1 MYFEDLELCR
11 YQSGPLDSDGWHV
24 PLRAIGWL
32 EGGHPYNHG
41 PTPSGFVEQLGALL
55 DIAERVFQQ
64 YHFRG
69 LHDCTL
75 CESGHSSAHLAR
87 SHINLLI
94 PGTRTVFACPAAITH
109 YVTVHAYLPPSEFVD
124 AAQEC
129 PLYGSPRYLESLR
142 EANDGYPLPL
152 VKWDEYLIESRKTTD
167 EIIRRRQ
174 AGLDTKE

>member
-11 YQSGPLDSDGWHV
+11 YHPGPLDSDSWHA

-32 EGGHPYNHG
+32 EGGHPYSTG
-41 PTPSGFVEQLGALL
+41 ATPIGLLEQLGALVNN
-55 DIAERVFQQ
+55 AERVFQQ

-75 CESGHSSAHLAR
+75 CEAGHLSAHLAR

-109 YVTVHAYLPPSEFVD
+109 YLTVHAYLPPPQFVD
-124 AAQEC
+124 AVKEC
-129 PLYGSPRYLESLR
+129 PSYGSTRYLESLS

-152 VKWDEYLIESRKTTD
+152 VTWDEYLVEQRKVTD

-174 AGLDTKE
+174 ARLDTKE